1 MLVALPSAIAFGVT
15 IYAPLGGSYAAAGA
29 VAGMVGATAL
39 GLIGA
44 LLGGT
49 RRLITA
55 PCAPAAA
62 ILSAFAIDMVAR
74 GIPAGSIVIL
84 FGAVALLAGLVQ
96 VAMGALG
103 VGRLIRYMPY
113 PVVSGYLTGVG
124 LIIVSSQLPKMLGAP
139 RGVGMWAA
147 LAVPESWRWQSIV
160 VGLLTIAS
168 MSLASRMMRVI
179 PGVIAG
185 LTAGIIGYFMLS
197 IFDPS
202 LRSLADNPLVVGTIG
217 GSGPGFLATLA
228 ASWQGVGVLG
238 FDQLSLV
245 VVPAL
250 TLSVLLSID
259 TLKTCVVVDT
269 VTRTR
274 HDSDRELLGQGCG
287 NIAAGVLG
295 GIPGAGTMG
304 ATLVNISSGGTT
316 RLSSVVEGALALTA
330 FVFLGSLIAWVP
342 IAALAGILIVIG
354 ARMLDLH
361 SLHLLRS
368 RSTAVDF
375 VVIGG
380 VIVTALTVSLIA
392 ASAVGIALAILLFL
406 RAQIGG
412 SAVRTKSYGDQL
424 FSKRVRPPSEMETL
438 RERGSGVVTFELQGT
453 LFFGTANQ
461 LQVALEPELTRRRFV
476 ILDFR
481 RVQSVDITA
490 AHALEVARD
499 TIRGRGGTLIL
510 SNIGRRGSRGAA
522 AMDYLE
528 ALERGGPEGAV
539 RVFAE
544 LDAALE
550 WAEDRLL
557 EDVGAAHDEEQPLE
571 LAGMELFRGRKA
583 ETLFEL
589 EGAMDV
595 RMHGAGE
602 PIFRAGDTGDELF
615 LIRRGSVRIMLPF
628 GDGQSHHLATFGRGD
643 FLGEVAFL
651 DNQPRSADAVAATD
665 VELFVLSRSRFDGF
679 ARRHHM
685 AGNILLEGLARGLAF
700 RLRYANAELQVLQS

>member
-29 VAGMVGATAL
+29 VAGIVGASAL
-39 GLIGA
+39 GLVA
-44 LLGGT
+44 SLLGGT
-49 RRLITA
+49 KRLITA

-84 FGAVALLAGLVQ
+84 LGAVALLAGVVQ
-96 VAMGALG
+96 VAMGAMK

-124 LIIVSSQLPKMLGAP
+124 LIIVTSQLPKMLGAP
-139 RGVGMWAA
+139 RAVGLWEA
-147 LAVPESWRWQSIV
+147 LAAPESWRWQAVV
-160 VGLLTIAS
+160 VGLLTIGA
-168 MSLASRMMRVI
+168 MSLASRMMRLI
-179 PGVIAG
+179 PGAIAG
-185 LTAGIIGYFMLS
+185 LAIGIIGYFLLS
-197 IFDPS
+197 IVDPS
-202 LRSLADNPLVVGTIG
+202 LRSLADNPFVVGPIG
-217 GSGPGFLATLA
+217 GSGSGFVAALA
-228 ASWQGVGVLG
+228 ARWQGVGTPGL
-238 FDQLSLV
+238 DQLALV
-245 VVPAL
+245 AVPAL

-259 TLKTCVVVDT
+259 TLKTCVVVDA

-274 HDSDRELLGQGCG
+274 HDSDRELIGQGCG
-287 NIAAGVLG
+287 NIAAGALG

-304 ATLVNISSGGTT
+304 ATLVNISSGGAT
-316 RLSSVVEGALALTA
+316 RLSSVVEGGLALIA
-330 FVFLGSLIAWVP
+330 FLLLGSLIAWVP
-342 IAALAGILIVIG
+342 IAALAGILIVVG
-354 ARMLDLH
+354 VRMLDFD

-375 VVIGG
+375 VVIGA

-412 SAVRTKSYGDQL
+412 SAVRSKGYGDQL
-424 FSKRVRPPSEMETL
+424 FSKRVRLPSEMAIL
-438 RERGSGVVTFELQGT
+438 RERGNGVAIFELQGT

-476 ILDFR
+476 LLDFR
-481 RVQSVDITA
+481 RVQSVDVTA
-490 AHALEVARD
+490 AHALELARD
-499 TIRGRGGTLIL
+499 TIAERGGKLIL
-510 SNIGRRGSRGAA
+510 SNIGRRAGRGAG
-522 AMDYLE
+522 AMDYLGAIE
-528 ALERGGPEGAV
+528 AGGTEGAV

-557 EDVGAAHDEEQPLE
+557 EDAGAAHDEERPLE
-571 LAGMELFRGRKA
+571 LAEMELFRGRKP
-583 ETLFEL
+583 ETLSEL
-589 EGAMDV
+589 EDSMDIRV
-595 RMHGAGE
+595 YGAGE

-615 LIRRGSVRIMLPF
+615 LIRRGAVRIMLPV

-643 FLGEVAFL
+643 FFGEVAFL
-651 DNQPRSADAVAATD
+651 DKQSRSADALAVTD
-665 VELFVLSRSRFDGF
+665 VELFVLPRSRFDGF
-679 ARRHHM
+679 ATRHNMAAHM
-685 AGNILLEGLARGLAF
+685 LLEGLARGLAF